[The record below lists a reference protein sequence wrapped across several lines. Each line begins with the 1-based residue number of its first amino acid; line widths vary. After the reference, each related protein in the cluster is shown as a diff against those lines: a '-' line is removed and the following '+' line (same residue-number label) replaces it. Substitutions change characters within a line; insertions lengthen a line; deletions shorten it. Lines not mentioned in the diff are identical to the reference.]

1 MNKTKRLT
9 TLAMLI
15 ALYVVLSILTPI
27 KLQNFKFTFEALP
40 ILVGALLFGPLDGFI
55 IGTVGSFIYQ
65 LLFSGYGLTVT
76 TPLWI
81 LPHAA
86 SGLLVGWYAKK
97 INFKYSLQSVAVIA
111 IMSALLVTAL
121 NTLALYLDSKIFG
134 YYSKALVFASL
145 PVKILTGII
154 LSVLF
159 ALILPELLK
168 RVRKIINN

>member
-9 TLAMLI
+9 TTAMLI

-40 ILVGALLFGPLDGFI
+40 ILIGALLGGPVDGLLV
-55 IGTVGSFIYQ
+55 GGVGSFLYQ

-86 SGLLVGWYAKK
+86 SGLLVGLYAKK
-97 INFKYSLQSVAVIA
+97 TRYNYSMTSVVIIA
-111 IMSALLVTAL
+111 ILSALLVTAL
-121 NTLALYLDSKIFG
+121 NTLALYVDSKVFG
-134 YYSKALVFASL
+134 YYTRQLVFAAIPL
-145 PVKILTGII
+145 KILTGVI
-154 LSVLF
+154 LAGLF
-159 ALILPELLK
+159 SLILPQLL
-168 RVRKIINN
+168 RTIRKM

>member
-86 SGLLVGWYAKK
+86 SGLLVGWYARKT
-97 INFKYSLQSVAVIA
+97 NYQYSLQSVAVIA
-111 IMSALLVTAL
+111 ILSALLVTTL